1 MARKNTYAKRLQ
13 AQRAGRTMF
22 LTQMCKDAALIA
34 ANEALGMGEGRC
46 IAFSEAF
53 DRVFNEIVRV
63 CLEDTPDIEYTKDV
77 IDRQLRAICGKHWQ
91 PWEIRYKEGK
101 NE

>member
-1 MARKNTYAKRLQ
+1 MARKNAYAKRLN
-13 AQRAGRTMF
+13 AKRADRTIF

-46 IAFSEAF
+46 VSFSTAF
-53 DRVFNEIVRV
+53 DRVLNQIIST

-77 IDRQLRAICGKHWQ
+77 IDRQLKAICGKHFA
-91 PWEIRYKEGK
+91 PWEVRYKF
-101 NE
+101 